1 MKKMIFTI
9 AGLLAAA
16 SVFAQADKVIK
27 VGATPKPHAELLNLV
42 KADLTKQG
50 YTLEV
55 KEFTD
60 YVQPNVAVQNGELDA
75 NFFQH
80 TPYMD
85 NFNKERKFTLVN
97 AGGIHIEPMGGY
109 SRKIKNLKDLKE
121 NSWVA
126 IPNDPTNEGRALL
139 LLQEAKL
146 IKLKPGI
153 GLTAT
158 PRDMIENKAKLNFK
172 ELEAAQLP
180 RAVSDV
186 DLAIINGNYA
196 INAGFKK
203 KDAILIEGASSPY
216 VNIVAVKKGS
226 ETQPKI
232 IALVKALQSKAVKDY
247 INKTYAD
254 GSVIAVF

>member
-1 MKKMIFTI
+1 
-9 AGLLAAA
+9 
-16 SVFAQADKVIK
+16 
-27 VGATPKPHAELLNLV
+27 VGATPKPHADLLNLV
-42 KADLTKQG
+42 KADLAKQG
-50 YTLEV
+50 FTLEV

-80 TPYMD
+80 TPYME
-85 NFNKERKFTLVN
+85 NFNKERKFDLVN

-109 SRKIKNLKDLKE
+109 SRKIKAIKDLKP
-121 NSWVA
+121 NSKVA

-146 IKLKPGI
+146 IKLKPGTGI
-153 GLTAT
+153 TAT
-158 PRDMIENKAKLNFK
+158 PRDIAENTAKLVFQ

-180 RAVSDV
+180 RVLADV

-196 INAGFKK
+196 IDAKLNIK
-203 KDAILIEGASSPY
+203 KDAIIVEGASSPY
-216 VNIVAVKKGS
+216 VNIVAVKKGNEKS
-226 ETQPKI
+226 PKI
-232 IALVKALQSKAVKDY
+232 AALVKALQSKTVKDY

-254 GSVIAVF
+254 GSVIAIF